1 VAAGAAVLAI
11 ANRQDVVFSL
21 DPLSQAT
28 PAIAVHLPLF
38 LLLFGAIVFGVLLG
52 GFVMAVSRPG
62 ASGLRK
68 SGARLL
74 PRPGARN
81 KTRGG

>member
-1 VAAGAAVLAI
+1 VAAVAAVLAI
-11 ANRQDVVFSL
+11 ANRQDVAFSL
-21 DPLSQAT
+21 DPLSQST

-38 LLLFGAIVFGVLLG
+38 ALLFGSIVFGVLLG
-52 GFVMAVSRPG
+52 GFVVAVSRSG

-68 SGARLL
+68 SAGRLL
-74 PRPGARN
+74 PRRAAKN